1 MAIFVVSVKAVL
13 RKTKRKNNNMNIITG
28 IAQEIWFLLKEMAPY
43 LLFGFL
49 IAGILNIAIP
59 PKKINKHLSGRSFW
73 SNVKASLFGI
83 PLPLCSCGI
92 IPVAAYLRKEGA
104 GKGSTISFL
113 SSTPTTG
120 VDSILATYAL
130 LGPVYAIIRPVAA
143 FVSGVFGGT
152 LTNIIDKTADDNAI
166 EQEGFSCNLCNET
179 EPHSHKFHE
188 KVKAVF
194 RYGFID
200 LIEDVAK
207 WILIGIVIGSIISF
221 LVPDN
226 FVEHYFGNPLF
237 AYPIMLIISIP
248 MYVCATGSI
257 PIAASLILKGMT
269 PGAGLIF
276 LIAGPATN
284 AATISFV
291 GGKLGKKAMISY
303 LVSIII
309 TGLLFG
315 LFIDHIWNLS
325 GKNISI
331 FTSSMKMLPAW
342 IKTAS
347 AILLILLILRAFL
360 LKIFMNKKI
369 KIQDENMENIY
380 KVPDMSCKHCVISIR
395 DAVTKVNGVKKIDI
409 SLADKLVRLNGEYS
423 RNDVINAIRNAGYSI
438 EEN

>member
-1 MAIFVVSVKAVL
+1 
-13 RKTKRKNNNMNIITG
+13 MNIITG
-28 IAQEIWFLLKEMAPY
+28 IAHEIWFLLKEMSPY

-59 PKKINKHLSGRSFW
+59 PKKIYKHLSGRSFW

-83 PLPLCSCGI
+83 PLPLCSCGV

-104 GKGSTISFL
+104 GKGATISFL

-120 VDSILATYAL
+120 VDSILATYSL

-143 FVSGVFGGT
+143 FFAGIFGGT
-152 LTNIIDKTADDNAI
+152 LTNIIDKSVDDNNV
-166 EQEGFSCNLCNET
+166 QNEGFSCNLCKET

-188 KVKAVF
+188 KVKAVL
-194 RYGFID
+194 RYGFFD

-303 LVSIII
+303 LVSIIM

-325 GKNISI
+325 GKNINI

-360 LKIFMNKKI
+360 LKFFMNKKI
-369 KIQDENMENIY
+369 NIQDENMENIY
-380 KVPDMSCKHCVISIR
+380 EVPDMSCKHCVISIR

-409 SLADKLVRLNGEYS
+409 SLVDKLVRVNGEYS
-423 RNDVINAIRNAGYSI
+423 RNEVINAIRNAGYSI
-438 EEN
+438 EENQLQEEAK